1 VLAQE
6 RRSPSAYSALAP
18 APNGKQVAYI
28 SNVGA
33 RKGIWVMGRNGEY
46 RHRLV
51 APPRSPCGN
60 GVVIDRIVW
69 APGGNRLAYTAEI
82 GGDTVRVCGK
92 PDVYG
97 AWVTPV
103 AHTAPRKVS
112 DLIGDLSWSPR
123 ARSLLVGLV
132 AVDVQTRHWTMLLR
146 ARFPRLEF
154 HAQFAPVTGTLGY
167 SLGVIPGFVVGG
179 RFPRG
184 SAIWAAGAQGKHRH
198 RLGTVPGV
206 VTSLRWSPDGRSLA
220 VISKVALVVWSNDR
234 SGRMISA
241 GVRSMWVVGTASP
254 RPRELVVNA
263 HGPILGPAWSP
274 DGRHV
279 AYIGGHYASTC
290 VRSYTALGCNL
301 LYGTEVFSVDVAT
314 GQQRVLLSGDRTNGS
329 MLRPVQFT
337 ALAWSR

>member
-1 VLAQE
+1 MKGEVVHHDHDTRRISGRRVMFRARTRRIAAAGLAALMALLPPSTGSTIDSASTRLLVVNVWSPPNLVGTRAQILAVDRGHAAVVAQE
-6 RRSPSAYSALAP
+6 RRSPSVYSALAP

-28 SNVGA
+28 SNLGA

-60 GVVIDRIVW
+60 GVVIDRIAW

-97 AWVTPV
+97 TWVTPV
-103 AHTAPRKVS
+103 AHPAPRKVS

-167 SLGVIPGFVVGG
+167 SLG
-179 RFPRG
+179 
-184 SAIWAAGAQGKHRH
+184 SAAGRE
-198 RLGTVPGV
+198 
-206 VTSLRWSPDGRSLA
+206 GRAHCSQSFGPRDTA
-220 VISKVALVVWSNDR
+220 AL
-234 SGRMISA
+234 
-241 GVRSMWVVGTASP
+241 
-254 RPRELVVNA
+254 
-263 HGPILGPAWSP
+263 
-274 DGRHV
+274 
-279 AYIGGHYASTC
+279 
-290 VRSYTALGCNL
+290 
-301 LYGTEVFSVDVAT
+301 SVEADAAAI
-314 GQQRVLLSGDRTNGS
+314 
-329 MLRPVQFT
+329 P
-337 ALAWSR
+337 